1 MNSFKVRLGMLCVL
15 LGHGVPVFAETLG
28 CLIEP
33 DKVAE
38 VGAPAIG
45 VINRIAVER
54 GDYVNSGQVLISM
67 KDEIES
73 ASRNVASARA
83 QLDAEIKAAQVA
95 RDLAQAKVKRSRDL
109 VSVGFISK
117 EALDQAEA
125 ELQIAQNRVFQAQET
140 RKVSKVELDLSN
152 AVLSQRS
159 IRSPFAGLVMERYRT
174 EGERIEREPILR
186 IAKVDPLRVEV
197 VLSFAQYGQIKAG
210 DVATVKSG
218 LPDAPALKATVSLVD
233 RMVDSASNTFR
244 VRLALPNP
252 GNKIPPGLRCSIAFE
267 KSAGGDKDPLP
278 APTAKL
284 SSSTNNTHNTH
295 SATSNGKAIAGTAR
309 ATPVSY
315 ATTSASRG
323 NANFSAS
330 LSSSIGAMP
339 TATAPAPASSA
350 PVASM
355 RASRRAEPVQAPA
368 AHVAD
373 NATASV
379 NPKFSDSLS
388 AEFLPAP
395 KKTAQAAISVERAA
409 TLSARQDVS
418 VMRMSLELSRPA
430 KNQ

>member
-1 MNSFKVRLGMLCVL
+1 MNSFSVRLGMLCVL
-15 LGHGVPVFAETLG
+15 LAHGVPLHAETLG

-45 VINRIAVER
+45 VIGRIAVER

-95 RDLAQAKVKRSRDL
+95 RDLAKAKVKRSREL
-109 VSVGFISK
+109 VGVGFISK

-125 ELQIAQNRVFQAQET
+125 ELLIAQNRVFQAEET

-159 IRSPFAGLVMERYRT
+159 IRSPFSGLVMERYRT

-267 KSAGGDKDPLP
+267 KSGMEMERARDGMPSTP
-278 APTAKL
+278 AAKL
-284 SSSTNNTHNTH
+284 SSLKDTGATGRGTATAAA
-295 SATSNGKAIAGTAR
+295 ATSSAAPVAGSRSVAALVATVKAE
-309 ATPVSY
+309 PVSY
-315 ATTSASRG
+315 TRPGRSVSSSTTAAVSAPGASRHTG
-323 NANFSAS
+323 TEHGSSAGAAGGLDSRLSAS
-330 LSSSIGAMP
+330 LSAETI
-339 TATAPAPASSA
+339 SA
-350 PVASM
+350 PRKPVANTVPM
-355 RASRRAEPVQAPA
+355 
-368 AHVAD
+368 
-373 NATASV
+373 
-379 NPKFSDSLS
+379 
-388 AEFLPAP
+388 
-395 KKTAQAAISVERAA
+395 SVERAA
-409 TLSARQDVS
+409 TISARQDLN
-418 VMRMSLELSRPA
+418 VMRMSYELTRPA
-430 KNQ
+430 HSQ